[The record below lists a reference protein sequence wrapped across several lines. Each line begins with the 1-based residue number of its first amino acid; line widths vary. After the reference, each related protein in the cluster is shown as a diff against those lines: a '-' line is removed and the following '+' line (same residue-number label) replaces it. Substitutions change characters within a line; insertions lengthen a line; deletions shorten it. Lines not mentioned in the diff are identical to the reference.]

1 MQSRIGNRQAKVP
14 EWEVLPPEDRSRS
27 QRTSAS
33 LESRFRWL
41 ALIMDD
47 FLRVP
52 GTKLRFG
59 LDPIIGLLPGIG
71 DVTSAIVSAVAFV
84 HAARS
89 GVPKILL
96 ARMAMN
102 ILINE
107 LVGIIPGLGD
117 AFSFWFKSNVRNYE
131 LLRRYSAASA
141 GSRRGDW
148 IFVIA
153 VLSLLF
159 VIVCAGLIVTVLVLE
174 EYWAFPLPPI
184 SHCKRRES
192 SRGHRHIFGTPPKAY
207 SIQATLSGFVG
218 ADGRIRD
225 LYDTDF
231 LGQGIVP
238 RNRG

>member
-1 MQSRIGNRQAKVP
+1 MRSRIGKRQAKAP
-14 EWEVLPPEDRSRS
+14 EWEVLPPDDQPRS
-27 QRTSAS
+27 QRTRAA

-71 DVTSAIVSAVAFV
+71 DVTSAIISAVAFV

-131 LLRRYSAASA
+131 LLRGYSAAPA
-141 GSRRGDW
+141 RSRRGDW

-153 VLSLLF
+153 VLTLLL
-159 VIVCAGLIVTVLVLE
+159 VIVCAGLIVTVFVLQSIGR
-174 EYWAFPLPPI
+174 FLF
-184 SHCKRRES
+184 
-192 SRGHRHIFGTPPKAY
+192 HR
-207 SIQATLSGFVG
+207 
-218 ADGRIRD
+218 
-225 LYDTDF
+225 
-231 LGQGIVP
+231 
-238 RNRG
+238 